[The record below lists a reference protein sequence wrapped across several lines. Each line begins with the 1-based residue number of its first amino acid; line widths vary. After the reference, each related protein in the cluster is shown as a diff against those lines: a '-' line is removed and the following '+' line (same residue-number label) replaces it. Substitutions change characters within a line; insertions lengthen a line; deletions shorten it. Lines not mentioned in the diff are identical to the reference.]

1 MTGARLAVGPTTAR
15 IVVVVDSA
23 RKWDVVKEGLL
34 VGPAGSRFEEW
45 LQGVGLR
52 RSDVYITTI
61 VTDRVVKDNLRT
73 KPKAEVE
80 YAVEL
85 LHQRLAKLTDPW
97 VIVPMDE
104 VALTALTGKRKL
116 SKWRGSIL
124 QYVDARGRAIKVI
137 PTIHPQETFRAATL
151 ERWCRYD
158 WARIAGDSQFRE
170 LRLPER
176 ALHIRPTLRDV
187 QQFVKD
193 LPAFEAVSL
202 DIETPRQ
209 VVLREKVLKSGK
221 TKVSKA
227 YGASRITC
235 IAFAPAANW
244 AICVPTT
251 LDYWGNKADLALVWS
266 LVKAVCGHGVPK
278 VLQNGL
284 FDRYHLKRE
293 RDIDVVNHRWDT
305 LCLSHAWDSAS
316 KHSLAK
322 LASIWTREPYWKDD
336 AKDLDED
343 DGECAF
349 EDVKSIDDFWRY
361 NCVEES
367 TPVLMADFTWKP
379 IKDITTGEQIL
390 SVDEHGGQQNKGE
403 GSRRWRV
410 ATVTK
415 TAAARKACLEI
426 ITKSGRRLV
435 LTPDHKV
442 LVGNSGKYWV
452 DAGDLRCTPKFK
464 SQLMQAVEP
473 WADDLSWDRAW
484 FGGFL
489 DGEGSIGGTHMRGG
503 QNGKHHGY
511 GSINFAQKP
520 GAVFDRAVRVL
531 ASHGFK
537 ASYRGPCKST
547 GNVHYGYIRNGAR
560 NTIRLLGMFKPTRL
574 QENYK
579 RIVEA
584 GHIRAVCLDGDQI
597 VSIKKIGV
605 RNVVDITTTTSTFIA
620 NGYVVHNCRD
630 AAVTYEIKDRIVPVL
645 EADGKLARYM
655 QHYPPLFDPLLKMML
670 DGVRQDPH
678 TKAAHLQQL
687 DVDLAAH
694 RANLDIETTTNITYK
709 DGTPYGKS
717 IIAKKAISNKL
728 LQEVLYDVLRLPKR
742 ERLRKDTGEKSTTAD
757 SVALRSLAL
766 RYKATCGRLVEL
778 ILAYRRTGKIKDF
791 IKEGVADADHRVRC
805 QYKFTTECLL
815 PEAEVLTP
823 HGWRQIQTLQPD
835 TQVAQWDSVTGDVTY
850 AEANVSSWKFDG
862 EMVQA
867 GSSFHRQVYTPDH
880 RIPTIPYGTKSVQ
893 VVSAESLYLTN
904 KHTRIPVSGFY
915 QGGTKLDV
923 NFLRLC
929 AAIQADGS
937 YHGKGIVFNLR
948 RPRKITR
955 LRQLCDN
962 VGITMTEWQTKFGWF
977 RGYIP
982 STLAAAYQDFLGPEK
997 TFSYKLLEF
1006 SYPALLGWLRE
1017 IAYWDGCTS
1026 TGKQFRYYSTQR
1038 VNCEWVQTIAHLCGH
1053 SASITQRG
1061 GSTSFANAQPVWCCW
1076 VSHKITR
1083 QSQQEDYT
1091 KYPYQGKVWCVT
1103 VPSGFILARYQNT
1116 IVVTGNTHR
1125 LASSKNPGRT
1135 GQNLQNVDRSVR
1147 RHYLSDSGTVFI
1159 ELDASQAEDRIVK
1172 ILAYL
1177 LTGNKNLLW
1186 RAQAQPWENDEH
1198 KRAAAAI
1205 FKIAL
1210 DAVTKPQRTLGKT
1223 SRHAGN
1229 YGMGGK
1235 THSENLLKQ
1244 GVVITPD
1251 EAQTMIDAIMAAD
1264 PEIAEWQRATR
1275 IAVMRDR
1282 AITNVWG
1289 WTLSFQYDRLDD
1301 SVYRRAYAYRPQS
1314 DCGIMTNMNGIV
1326 PFWAWLA
1333 DQRRRQRTVSW
1344 LLTRLALQVHDA
1356 IIVCC
1361 PPETAY
1367 DVASFLKRHLET
1379 PLPYD
1384 GGRCPLVIPATLKI
1398 GTDWSMSKEYVR
1410 FPSREELETD
1420 CQALLAAAVQREAV
1434 AVG

>member
-1 MTGARLAVGPTTAR
+1 MTGARLAAGPMTAR

-23 RKWDVVKEGLL
+23 RKWDVIKEGLL

-284 FDRYHLKRE
+284 FDRFHLKRE

-343 DGECAF
+343 DGECDF

-361 NCVEES
+361 C
-367 TPVLMADFTWKP
+367 AK
-379 IKDITTGEQIL
+379 
-390 SVDEHGGQQNKGE
+390 
-403 GSRRWRV
+403 
-410 ATVTK
+410 
-415 TAAARKACLEI
+415 
-426 ITKSGRRLV
+426 
-435 LTPDHKV
+435 
-442 LVGNSGKYWV
+442 
-452 DAGDLRCTPKFK
+452 
-464 SQLMQAVEP
+464 
-473 WADDLSWDRAW
+473 
-484 FGGFL
+484 
-489 DGEGSIGGTHMRGG
+489 
-503 QNGKHHGY
+503 
-511 GSINFAQKP
+511 
-520 GAVFDRAVRVL
+520 
-531 ASHGFK
+531 
-537 ASYRGPCKST
+537 
-547 GNVHYGYIRNGAR
+547 
-560 NTIRLLGMFKPTRL
+560 
-574 QENYK
+574 
-579 RIVEA
+579 
-584 GHIRAVCLDGDQI
+584 
-597 VSIKKIGV
+597 
-605 RNVVDITTTTSTFIA
+605 
-620 NGYVVHNCRD
+620 D

-778 ILAYRRTGKIKDF
+778 ILAYRHTGKIKDF

-805 QYKFTTECLL
+805 QYKFTTE
-815 PEAEVLTP
+815 
-823 HGWRQIQTLQPD
+823 
-835 TQVAQWDSVTGDVTY
+835 
-850 AEANVSSWKFDG
+850 
-862 EMVQA
+862 
-867 GSSFHRQVYTPDH
+867 
-880 RIPTIPYGTKSVQ
+880 
-893 VVSAESLYLTN
+893 
-904 KHTRIPVSGFY
+904 
-915 QGGTKLDV
+915 
-923 NFLRLC
+923 
-929 AAIQADGS
+929 
-937 YHGKGIVFNLR
+937 
-948 RPRKITR
+948 
-955 LRQLCDN
+955 
-962 VGITMTEWQTKFGWF
+962 
-977 RGYIP
+977 
-982 STLAAAYQDFLGPEK
+982 
-997 TFSYKLLEF
+997 
-1006 SYPALLGWLRE
+1006 
-1017 IAYWDGCTS
+1017 
-1026 TGKQFRYYSTQR
+1026 
-1038 VNCEWVQTIAHLCGH
+1038 
-1053 SASITQRG
+1053 
-1061 GSTSFANAQPVWCCW
+1061 
-1076 VSHKITR
+1076 
-1083 QSQQEDYT
+1083 
-1091 KYPYQGKVWCVT
+1091 
-1103 VPSGFILARYQNT
+1103 
-1116 IVVTGNTHR
+1116 THR

-1135 GQNLQNVDRSVR
+1135 GQNLQNVDHRVR
-1147 RHYLSDSGTVFI
+1147 RHYLSDPGTVFI

-1172 ILAYL
+1172 TLAYL
-1177 LTGNKNLLW
+1177 LTGNKDLLW

-1205 FKIAL
+1205 FNADVAAI
-1210 DAVTKPQRTLGKT
+1210 TKQQRTLGKT
-1223 SRHAGN
+1223 TRHASN
-1229 YGMGGK
+1229 YNMGGK
-1235 THSENLLKQ
+1235 THSENLLKK

-1251 EAQTMIDAIMAAD
+1251 EAQAMIDAIMAAD

-1367 DVASFLKRHLET
+1367 DVASFLKRNLET

-1398 GTDWSMSKEYVR
+1398 GTDWSMPKEYVR
-1410 FPSREELETD
+1410 FPSREELEAD
-1420 CQALLAAAVQREAV
+1420 CRALLATAVQREAV

>member
-1 MTGARLAVGPTTAR
+1 MTGARLAAGPMTAR

-23 RKWDVVKEGLL
+23 RKWDVIKEGLL
-34 VGPAGSRFEEW
+34 VGPAGSRFEAW

-221 TKVSKA
+221 TKVTKA

-266 LVKAVCGHGVPK
+266 LVKAVCGHGIPK

-284 FDRYHLKRE
+284 FDRFHLKRE

-343 DGECAF
+343 DGECDF

-361 NCVEES
+361 C
-367 TPVLMADFTWKP
+367 AK
-379 IKDITTGEQIL
+379 
-390 SVDEHGGQQNKGE
+390 
-403 GSRRWRV
+403 
-410 ATVTK
+410 
-415 TAAARKACLEI
+415 
-426 ITKSGRRLV
+426 
-435 LTPDHKV
+435 
-442 LVGNSGKYWV
+442 
-452 DAGDLRCTPKFK
+452 
-464 SQLMQAVEP
+464 
-473 WADDLSWDRAW
+473 
-484 FGGFL
+484 
-489 DGEGSIGGTHMRGG
+489 
-503 QNGKHHGY
+503 
-511 GSINFAQKP
+511 
-520 GAVFDRAVRVL
+520 
-531 ASHGFK
+531 
-537 ASYRGPCKST
+537 
-547 GNVHYGYIRNGAR
+547 
-560 NTIRLLGMFKPTRL
+560 
-574 QENYK
+574 
-579 RIVEA
+579 
-584 GHIRAVCLDGDQI
+584 
-597 VSIKKIGV
+597 
-605 RNVVDITTTTSTFIA
+605 
-620 NGYVVHNCRD
+620 D

-805 QYKFTTECLL
+805 QYKFTTE
-815 PEAEVLTP
+815 
-823 HGWRQIQTLQPD
+823 
-835 TQVAQWDSVTGDVTY
+835 
-850 AEANVSSWKFDG
+850 
-862 EMVQA
+862 
-867 GSSFHRQVYTPDH
+867 
-880 RIPTIPYGTKSVQ
+880 
-893 VVSAESLYLTN
+893 
-904 KHTRIPVSGFY
+904 
-915 QGGTKLDV
+915 
-923 NFLRLC
+923 
-929 AAIQADGS
+929 
-937 YHGKGIVFNLR
+937 
-948 RPRKITR
+948 
-955 LRQLCDN
+955 
-962 VGITMTEWQTKFGWF
+962 
-977 RGYIP
+977 
-982 STLAAAYQDFLGPEK
+982 
-997 TFSYKLLEF
+997 
-1006 SYPALLGWLRE
+1006 
-1017 IAYWDGCTS
+1017 
-1026 TGKQFRYYSTQR
+1026 
-1038 VNCEWVQTIAHLCGH
+1038 
-1053 SASITQRG
+1053 
-1061 GSTSFANAQPVWCCW
+1061 
-1076 VSHKITR
+1076 
-1083 QSQQEDYT
+1083 
-1091 KYPYQGKVWCVT
+1091 
-1103 VPSGFILARYQNT
+1103 
-1116 IVVTGNTHR
+1116 THR

-1147 RHYLSDSGTVFI
+1147 RHYLSDPGTVFI

-1172 ILAYL
+1172 TLAYL
-1177 LTGNKNLLW
+1177 LTGNKDLLW

-1205 FKIAL
+1205 FKVDL
-1210 DAVTKPQRTLGKT
+1210 TAVTKPQRTLGKT

-1229 YGMGGK
+1229 YGMGSK

-1251 EAQTMIDAIMAAD
+1251 EAQAMIDAIMAAD

-1333 DQRRRQRTVSW
+1333 DQRRRHRTVSW

-1367 DVASFLKRHLET
+1367 DVALFLKQHLET

-1384 GGRCPLVIPATLKI
+1384 EGRCPLIIPATLKI

-1410 FPSREELETD
+1410 FPSREELEAD
-1420 CQALLAAAVQREAV
+1420 CRALLAAAVQREAV

>member
-1 MTGARLAVGPTTAR
+1 MTGARLASGPPSAR

-23 RKWDVVKEGLL
+23 RKWDVIKEGLL

-52 RSDVYITTI
+52 RQDVYITTL
-61 VTDRVVKDNLRT
+61 VTERVTKDNLRT
-73 KPKAEVE
+73 KPKAEVA

-85 LHQRLAKLTDPW
+85 LHQRLAALQDPW

-124 QYVDARGRAIKVI
+124 QYTDSRGRAIKVI
-137 PTIHPQETFRAATL
+137 PTLHPQETFRAPTL

-193 LPAFEAVSL
+193 LPTFEAVSL

-209 VVLREKVLKSGK
+209 IVLKEKVLKSGK

-227 YGASRITC
+227 YGPSRITC

-251 LDYWGNKADLALVWS
+251 LDYWGNKADLALVWQH
-266 LVKAVCGHGVPK
+266 VRDICGHRVPK

-293 RDIDVVNHRWDT
+293 RDIDVVNHLWDT
-305 LCLSHAWDSAS
+305 LCLSHAYDSAS

-322 LASIWTREPYWKDD
+322 LASVWTREPYWKDD
-336 AKDLDED
+336 AKDLDDD
-343 DGECAF
+343 DGECDF

-361 NCVEES
+361 C
-367 TPVLMADFTWKP
+367 A
-379 IKDITTGEQIL
+379 KD
-390 SVDEHGGQQNKGE
+390 S
-403 GSRRWRV
+403 
-410 ATVTK
+410 
-415 TAAARKACLEI
+415 
-426 ITKSGRRLV
+426 
-435 LTPDHKV
+435 
-442 LVGNSGKYWV
+442 
-452 DAGDLRCTPKFK
+452 
-464 SQLMQAVEP
+464 
-473 WADDLSWDRAW
+473 
-484 FGGFL
+484 
-489 DGEGSIGGTHMRGG
+489 
-503 QNGKHHGY
+503 
-511 GSINFAQKP
+511 
-520 GAVFDRAVRVL
+520 
-531 ASHGFK
+531 
-537 ASYRGPCKST
+537 
-547 GNVHYGYIRNGAR
+547 
-560 NTIRLLGMFKPTRL
+560 
-574 QENYK
+574 
-579 RIVEA
+579 
-584 GHIRAVCLDGDQI
+584 
-597 VSIKKIGV
+597 
-605 RNVVDITTTTSTFIA
+605 
-620 NGYVVHNCRD
+620 
-630 AAVTYEIKDRIVPVL
+630 AVTYEIKDRIVPVL
-645 EADGKLARYM
+645 EADGLLAKYH

-687 DVDLAAH
+687 EVDLRAH
-694 RANLDIETTTNITYK
+694 RVDLDAETTTNVRYK
-709 DGTPYGKS
+709 DGTSYGKS
-717 IIAKKAISNKL
+717 IIATKAISNKL

-742 ERLRKDTGEKSTTAD
+742 EKTRKDTGEKTTTAD

-766 RYKATCGRLVEL
+766 RHKATCGRLVEL

-805 QYKFTTECLL
+805 QYKFTTE
-815 PEAEVLTP
+815 
-823 HGWRQIQTLQPD
+823 
-835 TQVAQWDSVTGDVTY
+835 
-850 AEANVSSWKFDG
+850 
-862 EMVQA
+862 
-867 GSSFHRQVYTPDH
+867 
-880 RIPTIPYGTKSVQ
+880 
-893 VVSAESLYLTN
+893 
-904 KHTRIPVSGFY
+904 
-915 QGGTKLDV
+915 
-923 NFLRLC
+923 
-929 AAIQADGS
+929 
-937 YHGKGIVFNLR
+937 
-948 RPRKITR
+948 
-955 LRQLCDN
+955 
-962 VGITMTEWQTKFGWF
+962 
-977 RGYIP
+977 
-982 STLAAAYQDFLGPEK
+982 
-997 TFSYKLLEF
+997 
-1006 SYPALLGWLRE
+1006 
-1017 IAYWDGCTS
+1017 
-1026 TGKQFRYYSTQR
+1026 
-1038 VNCEWVQTIAHLCGH
+1038 
-1053 SASITQRG
+1053 
-1061 GSTSFANAQPVWCCW
+1061 
-1076 VSHKITR
+1076 
-1083 QSQQEDYT
+1083 
-1091 KYPYQGKVWCVT
+1091 
-1103 VPSGFILARYQNT
+1103 
-1116 IVVTGNTHR
+1116 THR

-1147 RHYLSDSGTVFI
+1147 RHYLSDPGTVFI

-1172 ILAYL
+1172 VLAYL
-1177 LTGNKNLLW
+1177 LTGNRDLLW

-1198 KRAAAAI
+1198 KRAASAI
-1205 FKIAL
+1205 FKVAV
-1210 DAVTKPQRTLGKT
+1210 DAVTKAQRTLGKT

-1289 WTLSFQYDRLDD
+1289 WSLSFKYDRLDD
-1301 SVYRRAYAYRPQS
+1301 AVYRRAYAYRPQS
-1314 DCGIMTNMNGIV
+1314 DCGIMTNINGIV

-1333 DQRRRQRTVSW
+1333 EQRRRTRSVAW
-1344 LLTRLALQVHDA
+1344 AMTRLALQVHDA

-1367 DVASFLKRHLET
+1367 DVAAFIKQHLET

-1398 GTDWSMSKEYVR
+1398 GTSWEMAKEYTQ
-1410 FPSREELETD
+1410 FPSREELEAE
-1420 CQALLAAAVQREAV
+1420 CRSLLAGQQALLAGAAV
-1434 AVG
+1434 G

>member
-1 MTGARLAVGPTTAR
+1 MTGARLASGPPSAR

-23 RKWDVVKEGLL
+23 RKWDVIKEGLL

-52 RSDVYITTI
+52 RQDVYITTL
-61 VTDRVVKDNLRT
+61 VTERVTKDNLRT
-73 KPKAEVE
+73 KPKAEVA

-85 LHQRLAKLTDPW
+85 LHQRLAALQDPW

-124 QYVDARGRAIKVI
+124 QYTDSRGRAIKVI
-137 PTIHPQETFRAATL
+137 PTLHPQETFRAPAL

-187 QQFVKD
+187 QAFVRD

-209 VVLREKVLKSGK
+209 IVLREKVLKSGK

-227 YGASRITC
+227 YGPSRITC

-251 LDYWGNKADLALVWS
+251 LDYWGNKADLALVWQH
-266 LVKAVCGHGVPK
+266 VRDICGHRVPK

-293 RDIDVVNHRWDT
+293 RDIDVVNHLWDT
-305 LCLSHAWDSAS
+305 LCLSHAYDSAS

-322 LASIWTREPYWKDD
+322 LASVWTREPYWKDD
-336 AKDLDED
+336 AKDLDDD
-343 DGECAF
+343 DGECDF

-367 TPVLMADFTWKP
+367 TPVLTADFTWKP

-489 DGEGSIGGTHMRGG
+489 DGEGSVGGTRMLGG
-503 QNGKHHGY
+503 QDDKHQGY
-511 GSINFAQKP
+511 GSVSFAQNP

-579 RIVEA
+579 RIMEA

-645 EADGKLARYM
+645 EADGLLAKYH

-687 DVDLAAH
+687 EVDLRAH
-694 RANLDIETTTNITYK
+694 RADLDAETTANVRYK

-717 IIAKKAISNKL
+717 IIATKAISNKL

-742 ERLRKDTGEKSTTAD
+742 EKTRKDTGEKTTTAD

-766 RYKATCGRLVEL
+766 RHKATCGRLVEL

-805 QYKFTTECLL
+805 QYKFTTE
-815 PEAEVLTP
+815 
-823 HGWRQIQTLQPD
+823 
-835 TQVAQWDSVTGDVTY
+835 S
-850 AEANVSSWKFDG
+850 
-862 EMVQA
+862 
-867 GSSFHRQVYTPDH
+867 
-880 RIPTIPYGTKSVQ
+880 
-893 VVSAESLYLTN
+893 
-904 KHTRIPVSGFY
+904 
-915 QGGTKLDV
+915 
-923 NFLRLC
+923 
-929 AAIQADGS
+929 
-937 YHGKGIVFNLR
+937 
-948 RPRKITR
+948 
-955 LRQLCDN
+955 
-962 VGITMTEWQTKFGWF
+962 
-977 RGYIP
+977 
-982 STLAAAYQDFLGPEK
+982 
-997 TFSYKLLEF
+997 
-1006 SYPALLGWLRE
+1006 
-1017 IAYWDGCTS
+1017 
-1026 TGKQFRYYSTQR
+1026 
-1038 VNCEWVQTIAHLCGH
+1038 
-1053 SASITQRG
+1053 
-1061 GSTSFANAQPVWCCW
+1061 
-1076 VSHKITR
+1076 
-1083 QSQQEDYT
+1083 
-1091 KYPYQGKVWCVT
+1091 
-1103 VPSGFILARYQNT
+1103 
-1116 IVVTGNTHR
+1116 HR

-1147 RHYLSDSGTVFI
+1147 RHYLSDPGTVFI

-1172 ILAYL
+1172 VQGYL
-1177 LTGNKNLLW
+1177 LTGNKDLLW
-1186 RAQAQPWENDEH
+1186 RARAQPWENDEH

-1205 FKIAL
+1205 FNVPV
-1210 DAVTKPQRTLGKT
+1210 DHVTKQQRTLGKT
-1223 SRHAGN
+1223 SRHACHDDQTEVLTETGWMSFPEYVKRPVPIAEWQADDNTIAFKAPSQVHQYDFDGELHTFDAKGFSQHVTGNHRMRYHRPSANRDHAVVAEAATLTDKTRLHFQTAGFYTGTQRLDPAFARLLVATQADGCIRDRTHISFRFKRRRKIERLRTLLASLNIDGHERCTADGVTQFTLCKNDALPVIAWLGPEKVYGAWLLQLDAATLDCMLAELVHWDGHQAKTSLIYWSVKRVNVDWIQTIAHLRGVRSLIRACHGCWRLYLSPVRLTSVKQVGTKTYAGKVYCVTTSTGYFMVRKNTYISISCNSN

-1289 WTLSFQYDRLDD
+1289 WSLSFKYDRLDD
-1301 SVYRRAYAYRPQS
+1301 AVYRRAYAYRPQS
-1314 DCGIMTNMNGIV
+1314 DCGIMTNINGIV
-1326 PFWAWLA
+1326 PFWAWLHE
-1333 DQRRRQRTVSW
+1333 QRRRTRSVAW
-1344 LLTRLALQVHDA
+1344 AMTRLALQVHDA

-1367 DVASFLKRHLET
+1367 DVAAFIKQHLET

-1384 GGRCPLVIPATLKI
+1384 GGKCPLVIPATLKI
-1398 GTDWSMSKEYVR
+1398 GTSWEMAKEYTR
-1410 FPSREELETD
+1410 FPSREELEAE
-1420 CQALLAAAVQREAV
+1420 CRSLLAGQQALLAGAAV
-1434 AVG
+1434 G

>member
-1 MTGARLAVGPTTAR
+1 MTGARLAAGPTTAR

-23 RKWDVVKEGLL
+23 RKWDVIKEGLL

-284 FDRYHLKRE
+284 FDRFHLKRE

-336 AKDLDED
+336 AKDLDDD
-343 DGECAF
+343 DGECDF

-361 NCVEES
+361 C
-367 TPVLMADFTWKP
+367 AK
-379 IKDITTGEQIL
+379 
-390 SVDEHGGQQNKGE
+390 
-403 GSRRWRV
+403 
-410 ATVTK
+410 
-415 TAAARKACLEI
+415 
-426 ITKSGRRLV
+426 
-435 LTPDHKV
+435 
-442 LVGNSGKYWV
+442 
-452 DAGDLRCTPKFK
+452 
-464 SQLMQAVEP
+464 
-473 WADDLSWDRAW
+473 
-484 FGGFL
+484 
-489 DGEGSIGGTHMRGG
+489 
-503 QNGKHHGY
+503 
-511 GSINFAQKP
+511 
-520 GAVFDRAVRVL
+520 
-531 ASHGFK
+531 
-537 ASYRGPCKST
+537 
-547 GNVHYGYIRNGAR
+547 
-560 NTIRLLGMFKPTRL
+560 
-574 QENYK
+574 
-579 RIVEA
+579 
-584 GHIRAVCLDGDQI
+584 
-597 VSIKKIGV
+597 
-605 RNVVDITTTTSTFIA
+605 
-620 NGYVVHNCRD
+620 D

-678 TKAAHLQQL
+678 TKAAHIQQL
-687 DVDLAAH
+687 DIDLASH

-805 QYKFTTECLL
+805 QYKFTTE
-815 PEAEVLTP
+815 
-823 HGWRQIQTLQPD
+823 
-835 TQVAQWDSVTGDVTY
+835 S
-850 AEANVSSWKFDG
+850 
-862 EMVQA
+862 
-867 GSSFHRQVYTPDH
+867 
-880 RIPTIPYGTKSVQ
+880 
-893 VVSAESLYLTN
+893 
-904 KHTRIPVSGFY
+904 
-915 QGGTKLDV
+915 
-923 NFLRLC
+923 
-929 AAIQADGS
+929 
-937 YHGKGIVFNLR
+937 
-948 RPRKITR
+948 
-955 LRQLCDN
+955 
-962 VGITMTEWQTKFGWF
+962 
-977 RGYIP
+977 
-982 STLAAAYQDFLGPEK
+982 
-997 TFSYKLLEF
+997 
-1006 SYPALLGWLRE
+1006 
-1017 IAYWDGCTS
+1017 
-1026 TGKQFRYYSTQR
+1026 
-1038 VNCEWVQTIAHLCGH
+1038 
-1053 SASITQRG
+1053 
-1061 GSTSFANAQPVWCCW
+1061 
-1076 VSHKITR
+1076 
-1083 QSQQEDYT
+1083 
-1091 KYPYQGKVWCVT
+1091 
-1103 VPSGFILARYQNT
+1103 
-1116 IVVTGNTHR
+1116 HR

-1147 RHYLSDSGTVFI
+1147 RHYLSDPGTVFI

-1172 ILAYL
+1172 VQGYL
-1177 LTGNKNLLW
+1177 LTGNKDLLW
-1186 RAQAQPWENDEH
+1186 RARAQPWENDEH

-1205 FKIAL
+1205 FNVPV
-1210 DAVTKPQRTLGKT
+1210 DHVTKQQRTLGKT
-1223 SRHAGN
+1223 SRHACHDDQTEVLTETGWMSFPEYVKRPVPIAEWQADDNTIAFKAPVQVHQYDFDGELHTFDAKGFSQHVTGNHRMRYHRPSANRDHVVLAEAATLTDKTRLRFQTAGFYTGTQRLDPAFARLLVATQADGCIRDRTHISFRFKRRRKIERLRTLLASLNIDGHERCTADGVTQFTLCKNDALPVIAWLGPEKVYGAWLLQLDAATLDCMLAELVHWDGHQAKTSLIYWSVKRVNVDWIQTIAHLRGVRSLIRACHGCWRLYLSPVRLTSVKQVGKKTYAGKVYCVTTSTGYFMVRKNAYISISCNSN

-1333 DQRRRQRTVSW
+1333 DQRRRHRTVSW

-1356 IIVCC
+1356 LIVCC

-1398 GTDWSMSKEYVR
+1398 GTDWSMPKEYVR
-1410 FPSREELETD
+1410 FPSREELEAD
-1420 CQALLAAAVQREAV
+1420 CRALLATAVQREAV